1 MLNVIKCSQKKK
13 KLPIFAADGR
23 PDPGPDGG
31 PDGREREQGPDAV
44 GRERLRRLGRPRN
57 KDFEKLRVQKHSE
70 HMNIRKIYMYMRIYE
85 SQVIVRM

>member
-1 MLNVIKCSQKKK
+1 MLSNVLKKK
-13 KLPIFAADGR
+13 KLSILAADGR

-57 KDFEKLRVQKHSE
+57 KDFEKLRIQKHSE
-70 HMNIRKIYMYMRIYE
+70 HMKYTQNLHVYENLRIT
-85 SQVIVRM
+85 SK